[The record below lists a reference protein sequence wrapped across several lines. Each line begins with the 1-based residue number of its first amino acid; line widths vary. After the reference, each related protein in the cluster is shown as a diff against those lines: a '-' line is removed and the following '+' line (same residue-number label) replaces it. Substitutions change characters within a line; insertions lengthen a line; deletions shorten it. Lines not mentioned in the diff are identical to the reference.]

1 MFKKSLI
8 AVMVLSMMLALAG
21 CSSKKA
27 DSGKLDVMVSINPL
41 KEFTEAIGGD
51 KVNVESLVPEGM
63 EPHDFE
69 PKTKDFQKLSD
80 SKIFIYNGLGL
91 EDWADDVLDTI
102 DKSKVKVVV
111 ATDGINVLNTDNIED
126 PHAWLSLLESKKMCE
141 NIKNSLVEAD
151 SANKDYYESRYKTYA
166 DSMQKLYDENVRK
179 FSTLKNRDFVTS
191 HEAFGYLCRDFSL
204 QQKSVANLF
213 GEGEITPKRLEE
225 LVKYI
230 RVNKINTIFSE
241 NSASQKTS
249 ETLAKDTGAKIQKI
263 YTLETKEDNL
273 DYLAAMKES
282 LDRIYQSLNSI

>member
-91 EDWADDVLDTI
+91 EDWAGDVLDTI

-166 DSMQKLYDENVRK
+166 DSMQKLYDENARK

-191 HEAFGYLCRDFSL
+191 HEAFGYLCRDFNL

-213 GEGEITPKRLEE
+213 GEGEITPKKLEE

-282 LDRIYQSLNSI
+282 LNRIYQSLNSI